1 MNNLRTLPKL
11 LTSKLSTRLH
21 HVASRGVRAIPKL
34 QYKELNVNVIHIE
47 TVQRETPR
55 NKYGSSQLPAGRSV
69 CGASVQPENKG
80 THGEGNK
87 EMGT

>member
-1 MNNLRTLPKL
+1 ML
-11 LTSKLSTRLH
+11 L
-21 HVASRGVRAIPKL
+21 AGEGGRAIPKV
-34 QYKELNVNVIHIE
+34 QYKELNVTVSHIE
-47 TVQRETPR
+47 TVQHETPR

-87 EMGT
+87 ETGT